1 MSSPWLTSRRDRPGP
16 RARRGHAGTWRRGMT
31 LLEVMLATAML
42 LGSVMV
48 MSRMAF
54 LAGEHARGAEDRSMS
69 QTYCRNIMEEMLAGT
84 RPLQNA
90 SPALL
95 EDDAWVYMVKVET
108 LDEADLME
116 VAVTVARLDD
126 PDSTLPK
133 EDDMQGY
140 RLVRWVRGD
149 DTETAGQD
157 SGGLGQVEP
166 VESLVPVPVIGE
178 GVRQRQVPQPRIGDG
193 FQQRPSGGDVGR
205 GMEPEDMPPELW

>member
-1 MSSPWLTSRRDRPGP
+1 
-16 RARRGHAGTWRRGMT
+16 MT
-31 LLEVMLATAML
+31 LIEVMLATAML

-69 QTYCRNIMEEMLAGT
+69 QTYCRNIMEEMLSGT

-95 EDDAWVYMVKVET
+95 EDDAWVYMVKVEAI
-108 LDEADLME
+108 DEANLTQANLKE

-133 EDDMQGY
+133 EDDLHGY
-140 RLVRWVRGD
+140 RLVHWVRGD
-149 DTETAGQD
+149 DAETAGQD
-157 SGGLGQVEP
+157 LGGLGQVEA
-166 VESLVPVPVIGE
+166 VESVAPVPAIDE
-178 GVRQRQVPQPRIGDG
+178 GFRQRRVPQPRIGDG
-193 FQQRPSGGDVGR
+193 FQQRPSGGEVER